1 MGEQPHVDSPKA
13 GTSKHSTT
21 ASSAWTPEMRDR
33 QARGKNPYNADSDD
47 SDWGGPGQGSGSSSA
62 AEVGFQRVGAPKP
75 KDRFAIYERRRI
87 ASQILNSTELLMM
100 AAVRDD
106 ESIPATRLKYMRVL
120 CGLEGSGDGTPRA
133 GAAAAAAAARPSTAD
148 KQRKRINIDQGYR
161 SVSGNTREK

>member
-1 MGEQPHVDSPKA
+1 MGEQPRVNSPKA
-13 GTSKHSTT
+13 GSSKNGGT

-47 SDWGGPGQGSGSSSA
+47 SDWVPGQGGNGSSSA
-62 AEVGFQRVGAPKP
+62 AAAANVGAQRVGAPKP
-75 KDRFAIYERRRI
+75 KDRFAVYERRRI

-120 CGLEGSGDGTPRA
+120 CGLEGSSDGAART
-133 GAAAAAAAARPSTAD
+133 GAAAHPSTGD
-148 KQRKRINIDQGYR
+148 KQRKRINLDQGYR
-161 SVSGNTREK
+161 SVSGNTRE

>member
-1 MGEQPHVDSPKA
+1 MGEQPRVDSPKA
-13 GTSKHSTT
+13 GSSKNGT
-21 ASSAWTPEMRDR
+21 ASSAWTPEMLDR

-47 SDWGGPGQGSGSSSA
+47 SDWGPGQRGNGSSSA
-62 AEVGFQRVGAPKP
+62 ATNVGPQRVGVPKP

-120 CGLEGSGDGTPRA
+120 CGLEGSGDGTARA
-133 GAAAAAAAARPSTAD
+133 GAAAAHPSTGD
-148 KQRKRINIDQGYR
+148 NQRKRINLDQGCR
-161 SVSGNTREK
+161 SVSGNTREQ

>member
-1 MGEQPHVDSPKA
+1 MGEQSHVDSPKA
-13 GTSKHSTT
+13 GTSKHST

-47 SDWGGPGQGSGSSSA
+47 SDWGPGGQGSGSSSA
-62 AEVGFQRVGAPKP
+62 ADVGPQRVGAPKP

-133 GAAAAAAAARPSTAD
+133 GAAAAAARLSTAD
-148 KQRKRINIDQGYR
+148 KQRKRINLDQGYR